1 MRVTRNL
8 YSWEWFSNTRKLKDE
23 SPGCFSLPS
32 RSQSGRRTCCRGISP
47 YEHLNVPPGRGQ
59 VGYEITLGLNSA
71 WSIHPVKSLTHLA
84 LDGVEGHYECVNP
97 SSETEQGS
105 CLSTT
110 SRLRFLTYQI
120 HDHSHFLHHSWI
132 KHRWGVSSYHD
143 SISLCNF
150 WKNTEPLDGEGLDKA
165 FAWQCLSWTE
175 RWMHWRAA

>member
-1 MRVTRNL
+1 M
-8 YSWEWFSNTRKLKDE
+8 SHQAA
-23 SPGCFSLPS
+23 SPSLPAL
-32 RSQSGRRTCCRGISP
+32 RVVGGDVGTGIFP
-47 YEHLNVPPGRGQ
+47 YEHLNVAPGRGQ

-84 LDGVEGHYECVNP
+84 LDGVAGHHECVNP

-110 SRLRFLTYQI
+110 SRLRSLADQI
-120 HDHSHFLHHSWI
+120 HDHTLSASFMD
-132 KHRWGVSSYHD
+132 KTQVGVSSYHD

-165 FAWQCLSWTE
+165 FAWQCLFWTG
-175 RWMHWRAA
+175 RWMHWRVA